1 MEHGP
6 ESTASAGGE
15 VSVSTR
21 RLVRLILTSA
31 VVFALA
37 LVVTES
43 FGEVAVD
50 VDLKPF
56 FLPYLML
63 ATVRYGL
70 PALSIGLGAALGEGV
85 LDIFEGYELD
95 DPIGFIGYVVGF
107 MAFSW
112 YLREVVS
119 DPTRTRSQVVAAIL
133 GGFVQAVFEGAAFLA
148 FAPAAGL
155 EQAAVSV
162 LGNTV
167 THGLLLGAIPL
178 VALLSA
184 LRPRLAEIL
193 E

>member
-119 DPTRTRSQVVAAIL
+119 DPTRTRSQIVAAIL

-148 FAPAAGL
+148 FAPAAGV
-155 EQAAVSV
+155 EQAVVSV

>member
-148 FAPAAGL
+148 FAPAAGV
-155 EQAAVSV
+155 EQAVVSV

>member
-155 EQAAVSV
+155 EQAVVSV

>member
-1 MEHGP
+1 
-6 ESTASAGGE
+6 
-15 VSVSTR
+15 
-21 RLVRLILTSA
+21 
-31 VVFALA
+31 
-37 LVVTES
+37 VTES

-133 GGFVQAVFEGAAFLA
+133 GGFVGVGATLSQAALSQSYGLSTAVFV
-148 FAPAAGL
+148 
-155 EQAAVSV
+155 VSV
-162 LGNTV
+162 
-167 THGLLLGAIPL
+167 GLLYGVHRFDVTL
-178 VALLSA
+178 VER
-184 LRPRLAEIL
+184 LRTLVGRA
-193 E
+193 

>member
-21 RLVRLILTSA
+21 R
-31 VVFALA
+31 LA

-148 FAPAAGL
+148 FAPAAGV
-155 EQAAVSV
+155 EQAVVSV

>member
-21 RLVRLILTSA
+21 RLVRLMLTSA

-148 FAPAAGL
+148 FAPAAGV
-155 EQAAVSV
+155 EQAVVSV